1 MSATTLSPSP
11 SGTATPQSQ
20 PPKTSTLVAG
30 LKQSLALA
38 ERSLIKTYRTPE
50 ALIDVTIQPI
60 IMLAM
65 FVYIFGG
72 AISGGHSQQY
82 LQYILPGMVG
92 MSIAMA
98 GIAIGQNLN
107 ADIEKGVFD
116 RFRSLPILRSAPL
129 IGIVLADFVRYL
141 VLFIITLGF
150 GMVMG
155 FQLQTG
161 WLAALAALGIS
172 IAFGLCFSWVSVW
185 VGMKVRTSGAVQG
198 IMMLIVMPLSFAS
211 STFVPPET
219 MPGGL
224 QAFVKINP
232 ITHLVDTVRGLM
244 IGGDVAMPLL
254 WTLVTMACMLV
265 IFVPLALRAYNR
277 KA

>member
-20 PPKTSTLVAG
+20 SPKTSTLVAG

-98 GIAIGQNLN
+98 GIAIGQNL
-107 ADIEKGVFD
+107 
-116 RFRSLPILRSAPL
+116 
-129 IGIVLADFVRYL
+129 
-141 VLFIITLGF
+141 
-150 GMVMG
+150 
-155 FQLQTG
+155 
-161 WLAALAALGIS
+161 
-172 IAFGLCFSWVSVW
+172 
-185 VGMKVRTSGAVQG
+185 
-198 IMMLIVMPLSFAS
+198 
-211 STFVPPET
+211 
-219 MPGGL
+219 
-224 QAFVKINP
+224 
-232 ITHLVDTVRGLM
+232 
-244 IGGDVAMPLL
+244 
-254 WTLVTMACMLV
+254 
-265 IFVPLALRAYNR
+265 
-277 KA
+277 